1 MLYFPVNNQLKAIKC
16 KNCGVRNKLMDSR
29 PRQMEPIISVILPY
43 KPMRCR
49 HCLRRAMYIDKI
61 FTNKWRVA
69 LWVVLLLFLLIP
81 ILESITIENPN
92 DFSGYLQT
100 SKPDW
105 MLV

>member
-1 MLYFPVNNQLKAIKC
+1 
-16 KNCGVRNKLMDSR
+16 
-29 PRQMEPIISVILPY
+29 
-43 KPMRCR
+43 
-49 HCLRRAMYIDKI
+49 MYIDKI

-92 DFSGYLQT
+92 DFNGYLQT